1 MVIPPALEQLIAH
14 LARLPGIGEKTA
26 HRLALHILNQPPDFA
41 RDLARSL
48 HDVLARVTLC
58 EVCFNLAEADETR
71 RCRICRD
78 AGRDAGLVCV
88 VEGIQD
94 LLALERAGVHRGLYH
109 VLHGALSPLRGV
121 GPDQLRVAPLLER
134 ARGGTL
140 REVIL
145 ATNVDVEGEATA
157 VYLSRL
163 LQPHVGR
170 VTRIASGVPM
180 GSDLEFMDQVTLT
193 HAFAGRRVLS

>member
-1 MVIPPALEQLIAH
+1 MIIPPALEQLVAH

-26 HRLALHILNQPPDFA
+26 QRLALHILNQPPDFA
-41 RDLARSL
+41 RALARSL
-48 HDVLARVTLC
+48 DDVLARVTLC
-58 EVCFNLAEADETR
+58 EVCFNLAEQSQAR
-71 RCRICRD
+71 RCRICQD
-78 AGRDAGLVCV
+78 AGRDPGLVCV

-121 GPDQLRVAPLLER
+121 GPDELRVTPLVER
-134 ARGGTL
+134 ARGGSL

-157 VYLSRL
+157 VYLSRV
-163 LQPHVGR
+163 LQPHVAR
-170 VTRIASGVPM
+170 ITRIASGVPM
-180 GSDLEFMDQVTLT
+180 GSDLEYMDQVTLT
-193 HAFAGRRVLS
+193 HAFAGRRVLT